1 MRVPGPQRR
10 PRACPV
16 DRRASGAR
24 RGATGEITSLCVW
37 QPSDPAASRSPG
49 SAWAP
54 TSSAG
59 RPTATP
65 RSPCSTPSRQ
75 SGGNFV
81 DTSDSYMWRVP
92 GNSGGES
99 ETIIGEWFATSGRRD
114 DVVLATKVSSLPSRK
129 GLAAANIAAAC
140 DDSLR
145 RLRTDRIDLYY
156 AHYDDQRRGAGGVPR
171 RLRRARPRG
180 QGARRRGVELH
191 RRAAAQ
197 RAGDLPARRA
207 GRVRRA
213 AAALQPGR
221 AHGVRDVAA
230 AAAGVRGPVV
240 RALLRAREGLPDRQ
254 VPRRRGGRRQ
264 PAVRGRPRVP
274 RRPRARGARGAR
286 RDRRGARGAGGGGGA
301 RPGSRRSRRWW
312 RRSRAPA
319 PPSSSPTCC
328 RCWTSS

>member
-1 MRVPGPQRR
+1 MATIGSSGIEVSRLCLGANVFGWT
-10 PRACPV
+10 A
-16 DRRASGAR
+16 DRDTSFAVLDALR
-24 RGATGEITSLCVW
+24 RG
-37 QPSDPAASRSPG
+37 
-49 SAWAP
+49 
-54 TSSAG
+54 
-59 RPTATP
+59 
-65 RSPCSTPSRQ
+65 
-75 SGGNFV
+75 GGNFV

-99 ETIIGEWFATSGRRD
+99 ETIIGEWFAARGRRD
-114 DVVLATKVSSLPSRK
+114 DVVLATKVS
-129 GLAAANIAAAC
+129 LAAVAQGTGRGEHRRGVRRLAAPAA
-140 DDSLR
+140 DRPHRPLLRPLR
-145 RLRTDRIDLYY
+145 RPG
-156 AHYDDQRRGAGGVPR
+156 RRAGGVPR

-180 QGARRRGVELH
+180 QGARASRRRTSPPSGCASALEIS
-191 RRAAAQ
+191 A
-197 RAGDLPARRA
+197 ARRA

-221 AHGVRDVAA
+221 ARGVRDVAA
-230 AAAGVRGPVV
+230 AVAGVRGPVV

-264 PAVRGRPRVP
+264 PAVRGGPRLP

-286 RDRRGARGAGGGGGA
+286 RDRRRARGAGGGGGA

>member
-1 MRVPGPQRR
+1 
-10 PRACPV
+10 
-16 DRRASGAR
+16 
-24 RGATGEITSLCVW
+24 
-37 QPSDPAASRSPG
+37 
-49 SAWAP
+49 
-54 TSSAG
+54 
-59 RPTATP
+59 
-65 RSPCSTPSRQ
+65 
-75 SGGNFV
+75 
-81 DTSDSYMWRVP
+81 MWRVP

-99 ETIIGEWFATSGRRD
+99 ETIIGEWFAARGRRD

-156 AHYDDQRRGAGGVPR
+156 AHKDDQDVAQEEYLDAFDALVRAGKVR
-171 RLRRARPRG
+171 AIAASNFTAERLRSAL
-180 QGARRRGVELH
+180 EIS
-191 RRAAAQ
+191 AA
-197 RAGDLPARRA
+197 GRA

-213 AAALQPGR
+213 AAALQPGGAR
-221 AHGVRDVAA
+221 RVRDGAA

-264 PAVRGRPRVP
+264 PAGRGGPRLP

-301 RPGSRRSRRWW
+301 RRGSRRSRRWW

-319 PPSSSPTCC
+319 PPSSLRTCC